1 MSAITCRI
9 CGRVFDDP
17 SDVIHIFSAA
27 GKKDNVA
34 AKILYTLTIM
44 ITEEDPTSKHI
55 CKMCYGHIDFFTRF
69 SNTSRV
75 YNNILMNNYLKEP
88 SNVTYR
94 YEMARFLSTPVEL
107 LCYKQNSDIRSIHES
122 FVNYMKSPVLNEI
135 NVSQLKEPISQNL
148 NESASVNQPNTSN
161 KSDHFLQ
168 TSNQNEKENNNTCMN
183 NIQPNQS
190 VSNILIQPSNVIN
203 QSSVRCNRQT
213 NVSKPHS
220 SNDFIQPK
228 IIDEVICL
236 DDDDGDAEDDDVQ
249 VIENTTNV
257 LSNNTHK
264 KRKSKVMLKNKSF
277 FPKNNV
283 INNTHAIALKHLMQF
298 KRRLENASK
307 NTFQSEKNITP
318 LLTGN
323 QQSPISE
330 QMVITPDINLPTVV
344 NTSSCDS
351 PNNDFYSD
359 QVNDNNSTE
368 STVSPETGFH
378 FLFRS
383 DQTVDLTNSEIA
395 PKKKFQMP
403 MVSIQKPATKLPPP
417 VVTKNI
423 SNAVTQFVFK
433 YVFEI
438 IILSTL
444 HMTSIVNVSR
454 SKRIQ
459 TTSTTSESKKIKK
472 PTEPN
477 NTTNQLT
484 ACVSLIKLELP
495 LYQCPICEKYFSS
508 TKSRQLHE
516 SKSHVL
522 PPIVPEKS
530 DKLDLT
536 SCDNSS
542 STSQQ
547 EFLTHLNLV
556 KRVST
561 NLPEH
566 FANRKHLQN
575 ALKIYG
581 NIQGKYKC
589 HYCKYKTSRLY
600 TLWAHM
606 CVNHIQFNTDMRSNS
621 FCFVCNRT
629 FGKRLKLLKHLDR
642 CVESHLEIE
651 SSNNPC
657 DEMLACDYSDS
668 EINSL
673 PELEEKLWSLVNV

>member
-395 PKKKFQMP
+395 PKK
-403 MVSIQKPATKLPPP
+403 
-417 VVTKNI
+417 
-423 SNAVTQFVFK
+423 
-433 YVFEI
+433 
-438 IILSTL
+438 
-444 HMTSIVNVSR
+444 TSIVNVSR